1 MIAVTP
7 LLEGCP
13 LPETC
18 RRTCVLAHD
27 NIVDMRRI
35 FIAAEVPYP

>member
-13 LPETC
+13 LPET
-18 RRTCVLAHD
+18 RQRTCILTHD

-35 FIAAEVPYP
+35 FIAVEVPYP